1 MGEVFISLA
10 READL
15 HQGETGQTGPTGPMG
30 QIGET
35 VTKVQVNHF
44 NGRDAVIV
52 RRLGRQLCE
61 HRVDQDLA
69 ATFEVPPLDVLP
81 GIVEFKRAKDGLE
94 ANWSVTL
101 ACWTKMCSLRR
112 RPDQSHLSRYSC
124 SPSNARRTT
133 DISASPASG
142 RIASRLSHTS

>member
-1 MGEVFISLA
+1 
-10 READL
+10 
-15 HQGETGQTGPTGPMG
+15 MG

-69 ATFEVPPLDVLP
+69 ATFEAPPLDVLP
-81 GIVEFKRAKDGLE
+81 GIVEFKRAEDGLE
-94 ANWSVTL
+94 AN
-101 ACWTKMCSLRR
+101 
-112 RPDQSHLSRYSC
+112 
-124 SPSNARRTT
+124 
-133 DISASPASG
+133 
-142 RIASRLSHTS
+142 